1 MAIQTPLQTVPKDR
15 TWTYDDYAALPDDGN
30 RYEVIEGELVMA
42 PAPRVSHQQCLMN
55 LILVVGPH
63 VKSHG
68 LGEVL
73 AAPCDVV
80 LDQRNVLQPD
90 LIFISNARAEVVTEK
105 NLQGAPDLAVEIL
118 SPSSLRRDRVQKMRI
133 YARHAVPHLWLL
145 DAQARTLEE
154 FVLDGSTYRLTST
167 GQDDDVFHP
176 ALFPGLD
183 IPLKEVW
190 GQSISELKA

>member
-1 MAIQTPLQTVPKDR
+1 MAIQTPLQTVPQDK

-42 PAPRVSHQQCLMN
+42 PAPRVSHQRCSGN
-55 LILVVGPH
+55 LYFILRQH
-63 VKSHG
+63 VESHR

-80 LDQRNVLQPD
+80 LDKRNVLQPD
-90 LIFISNARAEVVTEK
+90 LIFISNARAEVVTEL

-118 SPSSLRRDRVQKMRI
+118 SPSSLRRVRVQKMRI
-133 YARHAVPHLWLL
+133 YARHGVPHLWLI

-154 FVLDGSTYRLTST
+154 FVLDGSTYRLAST
-167 GQDDDVFHP
+167 GEGDETFHP

-190 GQSISELKA
+190 GQPIPEQKP

>member
-1 MAIQTPLQTVPKDR
+1 MAIQTPLQTATQDK

-42 PAPRVSHQQCLMN
+42 PAPRVDHQRCSLN
-55 LILVVGPH
+55 LILIVGPH
-63 VKSHG
+63 VKAHN

-80 LDQRNVLQPD
+80 LDKRNVLQPD
-90 LIFISNARAEVVTEK
+90 LIFISNARAEVITEK

-118 SPSSLRRDRVQKMRI
+118 SPSSLRRDRIQKMRI
-133 YARHAVPHLWLL
+133 YARHGVPHLWLI

-167 GQDDDVFHP
+167 CEDDEVFHP
-176 ALFPGLD
+176 AIFPGLN

-190 GQSISELKA
+190 GQSVPEQRS

>member
-1 MAIQTPLQTVPKDR
+1 MAIQTPLQTVPQDKI
-15 TWTYDDYAALPDDGN
+15 WTYDDYAALPDDGN

-42 PAPRVSHQQCLMN
+42 PAPRISHQECLTN
-55 LILVVGPH
+55 LILITGTY
-63 VKSHG
+63 VKSHN
-68 LGEVL
+68 LGRVL
-73 AAPCDVV
+73 AAPCDVI
-80 LDQRNVLQPD
+80 LDSRNVLQPD

-118 SPSSLRRDRVQKMRI
+118 SPSSLRRDRIQKRRI
-133 YARHAVPHLWLL
+133 YARHGIPHLWLI

-154 FVLDGSTYRLTST
+154 FVLDGSTYRLAST
-167 GQDDDVFHP
+167 GEDDEIFHP

-190 GQSISELKA
+190 GQPIPEQKS